1 MKKARLLSLVLV
13 ICACLLCAL
22 VVTSCGG
29 NTNTQTG
36 GTNTNTG
43 TDNTNTETDDG
54 GEEEDELYTY
64 TVYFEN
70 QNGQPIEGVN
80 AQLCLPGGFCLP
92 PKTSDAEG
100 VCRFQFTELTN
111 LEIQI
116 NAVPD
121 GYIMI
126 EGYIPFPEGKTSRVV
141 TIEQNVTYTVT
152 ASDLY
157 GQKLENILVEL
168 YKEEG
173 DELVDSKISGSNG
186 RVEFT
191 VSPDKY
197 YAVVKHAYDNGAFKL
212 IGDTNV
218 VSFEKS
224 KNMQVQFTI
233 LDAKIDYSILLKNP
247 DGTPKAGANVKLYN
261 SKFALVEEATTG
273 DDGVASFNVQNG
285 TYYAATSL
293 ETQWAKTV
301 IFEKNGQVSAEIT
314 IENVVPGADKQH
326 PIMILGNTIEVDFEV
341 GAQIWYS
348 VPFAKGKTV
357 EINATDIE
365 ILYGG
370 KTNKPQNGKI
380 TLQLKEDGEAAFR
393 IKSTASATVSLTGE
407 IYKLGSLET
416 PNKITVDSQY
426 TFTGVTVEENGRV
439 YYTFVADKDGTIRI
453 ATETDYAVVTINGN
467 PFKKSVKAGDTVVIC
482 FYTQKEVGD
491 TLSAPAATIDAELE
505 FAQTKAD
512 YDVSVKVDNT
522 PGASLTVELYEKVG
536 DNYVLVTSGVANEE
550 GKIVFAEIDEKA
562 TYYVK
567 AIFGE
572 EYEAV
577 NEYEPFADETSI
589 TVYVTHKRDGSQM
602 YPFLVDSENGTNTTE
617 VVFEANGEVW
627 YTLFYITGSTI
638 TIDNANATV
647 ELYTQTGDGSPEA
660 VTTLTGTVLSYT
672 LDGSFGTTTRLL
684 IKISLNE
691 AGTVNLTYTAPQ
703 IEEE

>member
-1 MKKARLLSLVLV
+1 MKKTRLLSLVLV
-13 ICACLLCAL
+13 ICALLICAL

-43 TDNTNTETDDG
+43 TGGTNTETDDG
-54 GEEEDELYTY
+54 GEEENELYTY

-116 NAVPD
+116 NSVPD

-173 DELVDSKISGSNG
+173 DELVESKISGSNG

-218 VSFEKS
+218 VSFEKT

-273 DDGVASFNVQNG
+273 DDGVASFKVQNG
-285 TYYAATSL
+285 TYYATTSL
-293 ETQWAKTV
+293 ATQWAKTV
-301 IFEKNGQVSAEIT
+301 IFEKNGQVSAEVT

-326 PIMILGNTIEVDFEV
+326 PIMILGNTIEVDFEA
-341 GAQIWYS
+341 GAQVWYS

-357 EINATDIE
+357 EINSTDIE

-370 KTNKPQNGKI
+370 KTNKPQDGKI
-380 TLQLKEDGEAAFR
+380 TLQLKEEGEAAFR
-393 IKSTASATVSLTGE
+393 IKSTADVTTSLTGE